1 MKLKKALKLK
11 KIMKEMGVGAA
22 ELSELS
28 GIGLDTL
35 YRRLRGESDFKV
47 EDILKIS
54 NALGFDENKILN
66 IFFNNQVS

>member
-11 KIMKEMGVGAA
+11 KRMKEMGVGAA

-28 GIGLDTL
+28 GISLNTL

-47 EDILKIS
+47 EDVLKIS
-54 NALGFDENKILN
+54 IALGFDENEILN
-66 IFFNNQVS
+66 IFFNN